1 MGGVGI
7 KFAPMHPSPS
17 PLTMFNLQLRLIL
30 EAYGSLGPIDKQ
42 FSNSPT
48 ISILIEKNIDTKETA
63 GKNSSEKW

>member
-48 ISILIEKNIDTKETA
+48 ISI
-63 GKNSSEKW
+63 